1 MLLFSPR
8 TSDLHFHTVIMAPAT
23 MKAIQVRQ
31 YNEPYQ
37 VSEVPVPRPQPHQVL
52 VRIKAA
58 GYCHTDAMV
67 LNGEFNTPLPFI
79 GSHEPAGVV
88 EEIGADVQ
96 GFQVGDRVGC
106 INFDSVCGKS
116 INPK

>member
-1 MLLFSPR
+1 
-8 TSDLHFHTVIMAPAT
+8 MAPAT